1 MLPYIYIYRYRYMCC
16 VFSSLSIATVDRNSL
31 CEFAV
36 YNVDSAGS
44 VCFGWTSAITAEGV
58 VVVVAAVIVVAAVC
72 LLVVLIK

>member
-1 MLPYIYIYRYRYMCC
+1 MCC

>member
-1 MLPYIYIYRYRYMCC
+1 MLPYIYRYMCC

-58 VVVVAAVIVVAAVC
+58 VVVVVVVVAAVIVVAAVC